1 MQLRRQ
7 PRHFRPPEFI
17 LRRPLACGIS
27 RITMVFMKTTTE
39 TKKEIVTRYTKL
51 IAAAEKAGDTET
63 ADRLLVERNRLLGG

>member
-1 MQLRRQ
+1 
-7 PRHFRPPEFI
+7 
-17 LRRPLACGIS
+17 
-27 RITMVFMKTTTE
+27 MVFMKTTTE